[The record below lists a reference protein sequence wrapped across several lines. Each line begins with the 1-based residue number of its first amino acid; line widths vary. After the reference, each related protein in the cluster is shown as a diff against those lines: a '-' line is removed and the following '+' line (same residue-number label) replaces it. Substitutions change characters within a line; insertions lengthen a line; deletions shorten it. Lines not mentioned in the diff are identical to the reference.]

1 MILDVLRRF
10 FVRVEPRTPPRGVET
25 AANLGDIGDIFLAD
39 AARLA
44 ADYERRQRG
53 GVSLV
58 GAGHSFTVPRHL
70 E

>member
-25 AANLGDIGDIFLAD
+25 TANLGDIFLAD

-44 ADYERRQRG
+44 VDYERRQRG
-53 GVSLV
+53 GVPLV